1 MRNPNTNPNFR
12 GPSNPIRSQNP
23 QPMRSTMQNRGTGG
37 NPNFGSRMNNPTFP
51 QQGQLGG
58 ASTFGQ
64 STPYSPQMFPN
75 SVPPNMPGVMNQTNR
90 GATNSNSRLINSN
103 PRSMPP
109 NMQNKIPNNSISSN
123 NPTKQMPPNMHNNG
137 IGGGINN
144 PNFGSIPSHSI
155 LPHHNPQFGG
165 PSQFGGN
172 NDLNSHNGPQP
183 GYGQYP
189 QDPSMFNNHG
199 FTSGHGYNPYGGYNA
214 SNSNHG
220 TGGMNNFNYG
230 TGQQTFQPQQM
241 VPHQMYP
248 NMPSQVMPQPIVPYT
263 GNGIYNPSYTP
274 QPARD
279 DYAESHQ
286 PKGYCAISGKPLY
299 DNTPQHKDEFQQA
312 NFYGNPPKGDYY
324 FDDTTNQWIP
334 YNPAPQHHEENGND
348 CTIM

>member
-75 SVPPNMPGVMNQTNR
+75 SVPPNMPGVMNQTSANR

-103 PRSMPP
+103 PRSKAP

-123 NPTKQMPPNMHNNG
+123 NPTKQMPQNIHKNG

-144 PNFGSIPSHSI
+144 TNFGSIPSHSI
-155 LPHHNPQFGG
+155 LPPHNPQVGG

-172 NDLNSHNGPQP
+172 NYLNSHNGPQP
-183 GYGQYP
+183 GYDQPP
-189 QDPSMFNNHG
+189 QDPSMFDNHG
-199 FTSGHGYNPYGGYNA
+199 FASGYGFNSNGGYNA
-214 SNSNHG
+214 SMPPNFPNSNQG
-220 TGGMNNFNYG
+220 TGRMNNFNYG

-241 VPHQMYP
+241 VPHQ
-248 NMPSQVMPQPIVPYT
+248 S
-263 GNGIYNPSYTP
+263 
-274 QPARD
+274 
-279 DYAESHQ
+279 
-286 PKGYCAISGKPLY
+286 
-299 DNTPQHKDEFQQA
+299 
-312 NFYGNPPKGDYY
+312 
-324 FDDTTNQWIP
+324 
-334 YNPAPQHHEENGND
+334 
-348 CTIM
+348 